1 MLSQIIYV
9 STPQKSFSDE
19 ELDDLLTVVRI
30 KNQKRKITGILLY
43 TGSNFFQVLE
53 GEKSDVEFVFE
64 KIKKDAT
71 HKDIILIVNEAIPNR
86 SFEDWSMAFT
96 RVSTDDIRNIVGY
109 KDLNNL
115 STTLPLF
122 EESKA
127 RKILSAFRSGYWR
140 TTLSNLRIQNHS
152 TRIVICEDY
161 SAVEFSSTRLKVK
174 PALVKFSYSFQP
186 IIDVS
191 KNKIFSYEALLR
203 GKNNEPPMQVIHD
216 LYNDDLAIIDNEGLH
231 KAISLAAHL
240 GLSKL
245 INLNISPLSILE
257 NPTLIDKL
265 LLNARKSGINADKII
280 LEILERDLVE
290 KPEDFIQIID
300 QYRSTGINFAI
311 DDFGAGFAGL
321 SLLTYFQ
328 PRFVKLDMK
337 LIRGVDHQ
345 GPRQAIIRGIKKTCT
360 ELGIEIIAEGV
371 ETSEEFQWLK
381 NEEIYL
387 HQGYFLAKPTFEELP
402 HSFIIVE

>member
-9 STPQKSFSDE
+9 STPQKPFSDE
-19 ELDDLLTVVRI
+19 ELDDLLTVVRA

-53 GEKSDVEFVFE
+53 GEKSDLEFVFE
-64 KIKKDAT
+64 KIKKDT
-71 HKDIILIVNEAIPNR
+71 NHKDIILIVKEAIPNR

-96 RVSTDDIRNIVGY
+96 RVSTDDIRNMVGY
-109 KDLNNL
+109 KDLNDL
-115 STTLPLF
+115 SKTLPLF
-122 EESKA
+122 GESKA
-127 RKILSAFRSGYWR
+127 RKILSAFRNGYWR
-140 TTLSNLRIQNHS
+140 TTLSNSRIQNHS
-152 TRIVICEDY
+152 MRIVTCEDN
-161 SAVEFSSTRLKVK
+161 SAVEISNNTAKEK
-174 PALVKFSYSFQP
+174 PALNRFSYSFQP
-186 IIDVS
+186 IVDVS
-191 KNKIFSYEALLR
+191 KKRIFSYEALLR

-216 LYNDDLAIIDNEGLH
+216 MFNDDLAIIDNEGLN

-245 INLNISPLSILE
+245 TNLNISPLSILE
-257 NPTLIDKL
+257 NPALIDNL
-265 LLNARKSGINADKII
+265 LLNAQKSGINADKII

-328 PRFVKLDMK
+328 PRFVKLDMQ

-381 NEEIYL
+381 SEGIYL
-387 HQGYFLAKPTFEELP
+387 HQGYFLAKPAFEELSY
-402 HSFIIVE
+402 SFVIVE